1 MLTKSKPLNMSPSF
15 SYTINIYG
23 VEFTMKRI
31 AILIMVIALFAM
43 SATALSVT
51 GPTLGNDKHDRIKNV
66 ATTFTIKN
74 TDNSTTL
81 TGITYSAGG
90 GAENSKY
97 ALSFTGPTSLGPGQ
111 TGPVTVNGTIPLD
124 HPGVDSDL
132 EESAVKIGTITATG
146 TLGSTTDSGS
156 SDIMMQA
163 INQLRIKKARI
174 ECETK
179 SQSLDDGDRVKN
191 LKPGN
196 DCTLEI
202 EVENEFDDND
212 NGNQKI
218 GDISFDTIDF
228 SIDSSDSDVDVDE
241 DDDLDNLDAGDEDS
255 VTFDLEID
263 EEADD
268 GTITIDLRVSGRD
281 DNGALHGESMDV
293 RLEIER
299 LSHDIQ
305 LRRVEVSPLQISNC
319 EATSAH
325 LSVNILNQGKRDEDE
340 VAIEATV
347 ADLKFVKKIENIEL
361 DKDDSTSASFDVP
374 VAKDTKPGV
383 YRVDV
388 KTYFDTTAPSNSG
401 SVELKVEKC
410 GQEVADEELVVSDQP
425 KTDTTVTV
433 PQTPPTTSGQV
444 QAAPKKQ
451 SSFAQSKAYVGML
464 AVLIVLIAIGIVAM
478 LVMLWKKKPVV

>member
-1 MLTKSKPLNMSPSF
+1 
-15 SYTINIYG
+15 
-23 VEFTMKRI
+23 MKRI
-31 AILIMVIALFAM
+31 AILIMVIALLAM
-43 SATALSVT
+43 SATALQVGS
-51 GPTLGNDKHDRIKNV
+51 PSMGNDKNDRIKNV
-66 ATTFTIKN
+66 ATTFTIRN

-97 ALSFTGPTSLGPGQ
+97 ALSFTGPTSLTPGQ
-111 TGPVTVNGTIPLD
+111 TGTVTVNGTIPLD

-132 EESAVKIGTITATG
+132 EEKALKIGTVTVTG
-146 TLGSTTDSGS
+146 TLGSTTDSAT
-156 SDIMMQA
+156 SDILMQA

-212 NGNQKI
+212 ANNQKI

-228 SIDSSDSDVDVDE
+228 SVDSSDSDVDVDE

-255 VTFDLEID
+255 VTLDLEID
-263 EEADD
+263 DEADD
-268 GTITIDLRVSGRD
+268 GTITVDIRISGRD

-305 LRRVEVSPLQISNC
+305 LRRIEVSPLQVSNC
-319 EATSAH
+319 EAASAH
-325 LSVNILNQGKRDEDE
+325 LAVNILNQGKRDEDE
-340 VAIEATV
+340 VAIEASV

-410 GQEVADEELVVSDQP
+410 GQELADEPVVSDQP
-425 KTDTTVTV
+425 KTDTTVVV

-451 SSFAQSKAYVGML
+451 SSFSQSKAYVGML
-464 AVLIVLIAIGIVAM
+464 AVLIVLIAVGIVAM
-478 LVMLWKKKPVV
+478 LIMLWKKKPVV